1 MKKSGALLWMVV
13 FCLLLAACGRGGQEP
28 QEGEDPPAEEVVQPP
43 REDGAEEEPPQGGE
57 AGRQL
62 NIGHLTVEL
71 VADWGESDRL
81 LSEME
86 ELSLLLQTGLREQNC
101 EVGEITVT
109 LSTAGGFTSNALAEG
124 GVDAAWMPAVDYISC
139 EDAAYA
145 VLTTDEELCTTVLAV
160 SASREELDG
169 DFRAALS
176 AALLE
181 TEAGAEFLGRYC
193 PGLTFLP
200 ADGAALD
207 AVREWLAAQEE
218 AAHGA

>member
-1 MKKSGALLWMVV
+1 MVV
-13 FCLLLAACGRGGQEP
+13 LCLLLAACGRGGQEP
-28 QEGEDPPAEEVVQPP
+28 QESGDPPAEEVVQPP
-43 REDGAEEEPPQGGE
+43 MEDGAGEEPPQGGE
-57 AGRQL
+57 ARQL

-86 ELSLLLQTGLREQNC
+86 ELSRLLQTGLREQNC
-101 EVGEITVT
+101 EVEEITVT

-124 GVDAAWMPAVDYISC
+124 GIDAAWMPAVDYISC

-145 VLTTDEELCTTVLAV
+145 VLTTDEEPCTTVLAV
-160 SASREELDG
+160 SAAREELDG
-169 DFRAALS
+169 NFRAALS
-176 AALLE
+176 SALLE
-181 TEAGAEFLGRYC
+181 TEAGAEFLERYC

-200 ADGAALD
+200 ADEAALD